1 MHRHVLSVLVSNHS
15 GVLSRVAGLFSRRGY
30 NIDSLSVGETEHPEM
45 SRMTIVARGDDQI
58 IDQIIKQ
65 LDKLHDVLYIKE
77 LPQHAAVCSE
87 LALVKIEAS
96 TQTRTEVV
104 GIIDLFDATIV
115 DVATEALTVEITGDK
130 DEIDTFLKMV
140 EPFHIKEMTRTGIIA
155 LQKGN
160 EDIKEEL

>member
-15 GVLSRVAGLFSRRGY
+15 GVLSRVVGLFSRRGY

-65 LDKLHDVLYIKE
+65 LDKLHDVLFIKQ
-77 LPQHAAVCSE
+77 LPQNLAVCSE

-96 TQTRTEVV
+96 SQTRIEVV

-140 EPFHIKEMTRTGIIA
+140 EPFNIKEMTRTGIIA

-160 EDIKEEL
+160 ADIKEEF

>member
-15 GVLSRVAGLFSRRGY
+15 GVLSRVVGLFSRRGY

-65 LDKLHDVLYIKE
+65 LDKLHDVLYIKQ
-77 LPQHAAVCSE
+77 LPQSLAVCSE

-96 TQTRTEVV
+96 SQTRIEVV

-140 EPFHIKEMTRTGIIA
+140 EPFNIKEMTRTGIIA

-160 EDIKEEL
+160 ADIKEEF